1 MAWLRGLQRDY
12 MTNSKMIMLPVSIG
26 YTLTYLVAYLVKYHQ
41 VRNGVQE
48 FPVHSIMPIMMMV

>member
-1 MAWLRGLQRDY
+1 